1 MTNLKKSK
9 TDFKAL
15 AKALD
20 EADLSMPDTASPD
33 ELRLY
38 QLVAL
43 VSKTML
49 KSSYENLPQAFEL
62 SLKIVGTY
70 LDVDRVY
77 IFKLNED
84 LTRMSNTTEWCHKG
98 VEPAIEMLQDLDVEI
113 FPWWMKNLKSGQ
125 IIQVEDVS
133 KMDDNQLAEREILQ
147 AQSIKS
153 VLVVPLILD
162 QKLAGF
168 LGFDYVRN
176 KRKWSTEEINSLIFL
191 SDIFSSATR
200 RQENENKLRASRDQL
215 ESILNQTVESFGT
228 IIGINDPY
236 TMNHQ
241 VRVSQLVVQIG
252 KVLKLDPFMIE
263 GIKLAA
269 MMHDV
274 GVIHFPSQIINKTFS
289 LTPKEYA
296 LIKTHPRRGYEIVHR
311 IDFPQPVADIILQ
324 HHEKIDGSGYPHGL
338 KGDEILLQARILCV
352 CDVYES
358 MVSDRPYRKA
368 FSSAVALDFLVRN
381 KGILFEPAVVEACV
395 SLVNEKGFVFWEIEE
410 E

>member
-1 MTNLKKSK
+1 MTNFKKSK

-15 AKALD
+15 AKALE
-20 EADLSMPDTASPD
+20 EADLSLPKEASQD

-49 KSSYENLPQAFEL
+49 KSSFENLPLAFEM

-77 IFKLNED
+77 IFNLNKD
-84 LTRMSNTTEWCHKG
+84 LTKMSNTSEWCRKG
-98 VEPAIEMLQDLDVEI
+98 VEPAIEMLQDLDVDI
-113 FPWWMKNLKSGQ
+113 FPWWMKMLKSGQ

-133 KMDDNQLAEREILQ
+133 KMDENQLAEREILQ

-162 QKLAGF
+162 QKCAGF
-168 LGFDYVRN
+168 LGFDYVRT
-176 KRKWSTEEINSLIFL
+176 KKKWSDEEINSLVFL

-200 RQENENKLRASRDQL
+200 RQENESKIRYSRDQL

-228 IIGINDPY
+228 IIGINDPF
-236 TMNHQ
+236 TLNHQ

-252 KVLKLDPFMIE
+252 KVLKCDPFMIE

-274 GVIHFPSQIINKTFS
+274 GVIHFPSQIINKTS
-289 LTPKEYA
+289 ALTPKEYA

-324 HHEKIDGSGYPHGL
+324 HHEKIDGSGYPAGL
-338 KGDEILLQARILCV
+338 KGNDILLEARILCV

-368 FSSAVALDFLVRN
+368 FSNDVALSFLVQN
-381 KGILFEPAVVEACV
+381 KGILFDPTVVDACV

-410 E
+410 

>member
-324 HHEKIDGSGYPHGL
+324 HHEKIDGSGYP
-338 KGDEILLQARILCV
+338 
-352 CDVYES
+352 
-358 MVSDRPYRKA
+358 
-368 FSSAVALDFLVRN
+368 
-381 KGILFEPAVVEACV
+381 
-395 SLVNEKGFVFWEIEE
+395 
-410 E
+410 